1 MYLLEIGMIKVY
13 EILNDEI
20 WVSVNLEYP
29 CEIDGMQHGLIISA
43 EWSSDDGWTIGP
55 EFDQYDLT
63 DDQRNQFWEWLD
75 ELPVPKVVFND

>member
-1 MYLLEIGMIKVY
+1 MIKVY

-29 CEIDGMQHGLIISA
+29 CEIDGLQQVLIISA

-55 EFDQYDLT
+55 EFDQYNLT
-63 DDQRNQFWEWLD
+63 DDQRDQFLNMLQ

>member
-1 MYLLEIGMIKVY
+1 MIKVY

-29 CEIDGMQHGLIISA
+29 CEIDGLQQVLIISA

-55 EFDQYDLT
+55 EFDQYNLT
-63 DDQRNQFWEWLD
+63 DDQRDQFWNMLQ

>member
-20 WVSVNLEYP
+20 WVSVNLEYL
-29 CEIDGMQHGLIISA
+29 CEIDGMQHRLIISA

-55 EFDQYDLT
+55 EFDQYNLT
-63 DDQRNQFWEWLD
+63 DDLSNQFWEWLD

>member
-1 MYLLEIGMIKVY
+1 MIKVY

-20 WVSVNLEYP
+20 WVSVNLEFP
-29 CEIDGMQHGLIISA
+29 CEIDGLQQVLIISA

-55 EFDQYDLT
+55 ELDQYNLT
-63 DDQRNQFWEWLD
+63 DDLSNQFWEWLD

>member
-1 MYLLEIGMIKVY
+1 MIKVY

-29 CEIDGMQHGLIISA
+29 CEIDGVGYAKEVLIISA

-55 EFDQYDLT
+55 ELDQYNLT
-63 DDQRNQFWEWLD
+63 DDQRNQFWKWLD

>member
-29 CEIDGMQHGLIISA
+29 CEMDGFQQVLIISA

-55 EFDQYDLT
+55 EFDQYNLT
-63 DDQRNQFWEWLD
+63 DDQRDQFWNMLH

>member
-1 MYLLEIGMIKVY
+1 MIKVY

-29 CEIDGMQHGLIISA
+29 CEIDGLQQVLIISA
-43 EWSSDDGWTIGP
+43 EYSSNDGWTIGP
-55 EFDQYDLT
+55 ELDQYNLT
-63 DDQRNQFWEWLD
+63 DDQLNQFWNQLD